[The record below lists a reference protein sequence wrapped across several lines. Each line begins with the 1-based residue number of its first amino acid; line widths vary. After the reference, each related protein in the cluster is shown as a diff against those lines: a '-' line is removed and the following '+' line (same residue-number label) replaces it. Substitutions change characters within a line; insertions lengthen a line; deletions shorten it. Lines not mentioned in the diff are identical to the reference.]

1 MTTPSPDAAHVY
13 DTLFYKY
20 QREGAARSALGV
32 LPLVIGSLSLRSVL
46 DVGCGAAAWLAGYRE
61 LGVPDLFGVDGDY
74 VDRNMLLIDTDRFI
88 PKDITKS
95 FDLGRQFDLV
105 QCLEVAEHVPRQTSD
120 QLIDNITR
128 HGKRVLFSAAV
139 PGQGGENHINEQPY
153 SFWRDLFEAR
163 GFSLFDFV
171 RPRIVGNP
179 SIETWYRYNILFFA
193 HQSVVPDLPAE
204 IVAHRISPS
213 AAIADYSPISYR
225 LRKMILRSLPEHA
238 VSKLAVMKHKRAVRA
253 LAQR

>member
-1 MTTPSPDAAHVY
+1 M
-13 DTLFYKY
+13 
-20 QREGAARSALGV
+20 
-32 LPLVIGSLSLRSVL
+32 LPLVIGPLRLRSVL

-193 HQSVVPDLPAE
+193 HQSVVPDLPAA